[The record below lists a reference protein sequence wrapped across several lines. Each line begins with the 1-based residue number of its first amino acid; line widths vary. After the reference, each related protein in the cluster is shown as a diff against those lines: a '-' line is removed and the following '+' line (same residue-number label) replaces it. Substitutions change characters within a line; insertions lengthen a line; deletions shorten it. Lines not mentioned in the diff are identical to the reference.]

1 MKPRLDLISIDERF
15 PVPAVKKRKAR
26 EVFTGIIPAENIP
39 MLKSAY
45 QFSKEVSHNSLSN
58 FHVFL
63 PEFHFPFYSVLWVS
77 AVMSVNAAL
86 RVFLLRGTQH

>member
-26 EVFTGIIPAENIP
+26 EVFTDIIPAENNP

-58 FHVFL
+58 FSCVFTSV
-63 PEFHFPFYSVLWVS
+63 PFHFL
-77 AVMSVNAAL
+77 
-86 RVFLLRGTQH
+86 

>member
-26 EVFTGIIPAENIP
+26 EVFTDIIPAENNP

-45 QFSKEVSHNSLSN
+45 QFSKEVSRNSLSN

-63 PEFHFPFYSVLWVS
+63 PEFHFPFYILLWVG
-77 AVMSVNAAL
+77 AIMFVNAAL
-86 RVFLLRGTQH
+86 SVFNLRRMRH

>member
-15 PVPAVKKRKAR
+15 PVPFVKKRKAR
-26 EVFTGIIPAENIP
+26 EVFTDIIPAENNP

-45 QFSKEVSHNSLSN
+45 QFSKEVSRNSLSN

-63 PEFHFPFYSVLWVS
+63 PQFHFTFYSVLWVS
-77 AVMSVNAAL
+77 AVRSVNAAL
-86 RVFLLRGTQH
+86 SVFLLRGTQH